1 MIGSHYQDSLVAFNN
16 EFAAGALE
24 YADAVTYHTYNYDE
38 TMSMQRALALKGLT
52 KHYGKDIEVVQGEM
66 GSQSKSGG
74 NGALSWIRTNQDMQT
89 KYLLRHIV
97 AEVMSGVKFTS
108 YFSSV
113 DMAENLDAKAGA
125 PITTCGYFGLLGAEF
140 DRNTG
145 TLVGDYYEK
154 PSYYAFRNLCSLFDE
169 KSTVGTLIRV
179 MGGLLLS
186 FVILSPVTNW
196 NFDAVASFAESFES
210 AGNLAAETGSNL
222 AAEEAG
228 LIIREELSAYILD
241 KAADLQTD
249 LQVEILL
256 SNDSIPTPESVTLIG
271 TVTPYAKIKLQKILE
286 QELGIPK
293 ERQIWTG

>member
-1 MIGSHYQDSLVAFNN
+1 MGEYVLSILSAGMLVC
-16 EFAAGALE
+16 
-24 YADAVTYHTYNYDE
+24 
-38 TMSMQRALALKGLT
+38 
-52 KHYGKDIEVVQGEM
+52 I
-66 GSQSKSGG
+66 
-74 NGALSWIRTNQDMQT
+74 
-89 KYLLRHIV
+89 
-97 AEVMSGVKFTS
+97 
-108 YFSSV
+108 
-113 DMAENLDAKAGA
+113 
-125 PITTCGYFGLLGAEF
+125 C
-140 DRNTG
+140 
-145 TLVGDYYEK
+145 
-154 PSYYAFRNLCSLFDE
+154 CSLFDE